1 MAARWNSSRA
11 PVRPRERMRSKPCWT
26 FRCANASLRF
36 ACVARKQTG
45 SKLVGIGIAVEIT
58 QDIHIEKIN
67 GLFLFELKGL
77 PAEYKASD
85 RRRRIRS
92 YLGPLV
98 SRSRHRKAHPLTIL
112 SAIRC

>member
-1 MAARWNSSRA
+1 
-11 PVRPRERMRSKPCWT
+11 VQKHLY
-26 FRCANASLRF
+26 FF

-45 SKLVGIGIAVEIT
+45 RKLVGIGIAVAVAVAVEIT

-77 PAEYKASD
+77 PAKYKASD

-92 YLGPLV
+92 YFGPLV
-98 SRSRHRKAHPLTIL
+98 SRSTPRKADPLTIL
-112 SAIRC
+112 SVIRC

>member
-1 MAARWNSSRA
+1 MHLY
-11 PVRPRERMRSKPCWT
+11 
-26 FRCANASLRF
+26 FF

-45 SKLVGIGIAVEIT
+45 SKLIGIAVEIT
-58 QDIHIEKIN
+58 PDIHIEKIN

-92 YLGPLV
+92 YFGPLV
-98 SRSRHRKAHPLTIL
+98 SRSRPRKAHPLTIL